1 MCPDDAAQAEQGG
14 TLQAGCL
21 SGTRTPGQHEETHTL
36 PTAGKQWRAQDLGE
50 GGGASRLQPP
60 ESVRY

>member
-36 PTAGKQWRAQDLGE
+36 PTAGKQWRA
-50 GGGASRLQPP
+50 
-60 ESVRY
+60 